1 MVKETA
7 QQEDVPAP
15 KEYRQARF
23 RRPPG
28 STEVLLV
35 RHGESEP
42 MVIGRPFPLVDGHGD
57 PALAP
62 DGVDQAERVANRLVH
77 QRIDAIYVT
86 TLRRTAQT
94 AAPLAARL
102 GLTPIVEPDLREVY
116 LGEWEGELFRQRVA
130 EGHPIAKRMAEEERW
145 DVIPGGEPK
154 DAFLGRVRG
163 ALERIAVAH
172 ADHRVAVFTHGGVI
186 GQLLSYAVGT
196 GRGFAF
202 VGADNGSISHLV
214 LHGDRWILR
223 RYNDTA
229 HLTDGMD
236 LDPEPELPMG

>member
-1 MVKETA
+1 MENETA
-7 QQEDVPAP
+7 E

-23 RRPPG
+23 RKPPG
-28 STEVLLV
+28 STEILLV

-42 MVIGRPFPLVDGHGD
+42 MVPGRPFPLVGGHGD

-62 DGVDQAERVANRLVH
+62 DGEAQAERVGTRLAS

-86 TLRRTAQT
+86 TLRRTVQT

-102 GLTPIVEPDLREVY
+102 GITPIVEPDLREVY

-130 EGHPIAKRMAEEERW
+130 EGHPIALQMAAEERW

-154 DAFLGRVRG
+154 DAFLARVRG
-163 ALERIAVAH
+163 ALQRIAAAH
-172 ADHRVAVFTHGGVI
+172 VDQRVAVFTHGGVI

-196 GRGFAF
+196 DRGFAF
-202 VGADNGSISHLV
+202 VGADNGSISQLV

-223 RYNDTA
+223 RFNDTA

-236 LDPEPELPMG
+236 LDPEPEPLI